1 MGGREGL
8 AGTWGVP
15 FGTVPGRFTP
25 TPIQQ
30 ESISLWPVNARAGGR
45 KALGPE
51 LSPDTKQTRA
61 LETRSWGYAFI
72 FAGNPDAMLLTDFF
86 FFPRVELV
94 LARRS
99 DSRLIAPPSVTAP
112 VENILAAAIIVRTS
126 QRAQPSEL
134 YLDGLPHLSPT
145 ALLIALV
152 SGELGRSFKLSWRS

>member
-72 FAGNPDAMLLTDFF
+72 FAGNPDAMLLTEFF
-86 FFPRVELV
+86 F
-94 LARRS
+94 S
-99 DSRLIAPPSVTAP
+99 SC
-112 VENILAAAIIVRTS
+112 RTGVG
-126 QRAQPSEL
+126 QE
-134 YLDGLPHLSPT
+134 
-145 ALLIALV
+145 
-152 SGELGRSFKLSWRS
+152 E